1 MNRIKTIIATVAAI
15 IISTLPG
22 YAIKFQ
28 KETLDYEVVYH
39 WGIIWK
45 HAANATLSISP
56 EGQIYN
62 TKLTAATRSW
72 ADKFYPVRD
81 TLTCA
86 IKRDGFLPL
95 KYTKI
100 MHEDGDYGLDIVEYE
115 YTPDSIYGHCS
126 RIYRKKPECKISL
139 SSTGVTL
146 DMMSAFYYLRTID
159 YGCMNHGE
167 KITTSIFSGKRK
179 EVFTI
184 EYRGIENI
192 KLRDKSTYDAHK
204 VVCTFAQPGKKK
216 TSDDIVAWFSLDD
229 KSIPLMVKSRLP
241 IGEFRVY
248 YKAEDSVL
256 NKNRK

>member
-1 MNRIKTIIATVAAI
+1 MNRIKTIIAAAAAI
-15 IISTLPG
+15 IISVLPAN
-22 YAIKFQ
+22 AISFQ
-28 KETLDYEVVYH
+28 KETVDYEVVYH

-56 EGQIYN
+56 EGSMYN

-72 ADKFYPVRD
+72 ADKFYSVRD

-86 IKRDGFLPL
+86 IKRDGFLPV

-100 MHEDGDYGLDIVEYE
+100 KHEGGDYGLDIVEYE
-115 YTPDSIYGHCS
+115 YTQDSIFGHCT
-126 RIYRKKPECKISL
+126 RVREKKPVRKLTL

-159 YGCMNHGE
+159 YGKMKRGE
-167 KITTSIFSGKRK
+167 KVTTSIFSGKRK
-179 EVFTI
+179 EIFTV

-192 KLRDKSTYDAHK
+192 ELRDKSTYDAHK

-216 TSDDIVAWFSLDD
+216 TSDDIVAWFSLDE
-229 KSIPLMVKSRLP
+229 KCVPLMVKSRLP

-256 NKNRK
+256 NKD